1 MPLYEHTFISRP
13 DISPA
18 EVETQVNDLTEFLG
32 QHGGKVTKVEYWGLR
47 ALAYPI
53 NKQRKGHYSML
64 NLDAPA
70 GAIAELEQRHRIS
83 TEIMRYLTIK
93 VDKLDEDP
101 SPMMSRKERR
111 NRED

>member
-18 EVETQVNDLTEFLG
+18 EVETQVQELSEFIAS
-32 QHGGKVTKVEYWGLR
+32 HGGKVSKVEYWGLR

-53 NKQRKGHYSML
+53 NKQRKGHYSMI
-64 NLDAPA
+64 NIDAPA
-70 GAIAELEQRHRIS
+70 EAIAELEQKHRIS

-93 VDKLDEDP
+93 VDALDENP